1 MLPSGFLGYPWAE
14 LIVITGGN
22 KLMENYRKVHL
33 REVLINNTS
42 RLRYSAQPEECGLSH
57 SRWTEWESVPLSQA
71 GKRLPQPP
79 KAILDFRCNQR
90 SRSTLKLKNS
100 DKEKGETKSVWP
112 IQLAS
117 LPDFVS
123 ASKLS
128 TELQSLCSQSQSRKL
143 HNLQMEEAEKRTTV
157 ESQPKCCHRQR
168 DVIHTCKPE
177 WKLIKIWAS

>member
-22 KLMENYRKVHL
+22 TLMENYRKVHL

-42 RLRYSAQPEECGLSH
+42 RLRYSVQPEECGLSH
-57 SRWTEWESVPLSQA
+57 SCWTKRVSVPLSQA
-71 GKRLPQPP
+71 GKWLPQPP

-100 DKEKGETKSVWP
+100 DKGETKSVWP

-117 LPDFVS
+117 LPDLVS

-128 TELQSLCSQSQSRKL
+128 GDLQSLRSQSQSRKL
-143 HNLQMEEAEKRTTV
+143 HNLQMEKRRQKMDNSGITAQMPPQT
-157 ESQPKCCHRQR
+157 QR
-168 DVIHTCKPE
+168 DVPHTCEPE
-177 WKLIKIWAS
+177 RKLIKTQAN